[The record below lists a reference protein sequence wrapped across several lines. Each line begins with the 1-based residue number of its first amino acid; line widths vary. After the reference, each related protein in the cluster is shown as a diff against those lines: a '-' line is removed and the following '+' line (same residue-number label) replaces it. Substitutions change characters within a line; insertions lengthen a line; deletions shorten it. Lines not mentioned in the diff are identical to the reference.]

1 MPTVLRIGPY
11 RFMFFASDK
20 GEPPH
25 VHVKRDDLQV
35 KVWLD
40 PVRVAYNAGFAEHE
54 LNRIIG
60 LTERHREFLLR
71 KWHEFFDD

>member
-11 RFMFFASDK
+11 RFMFFGSDR

-25 VHVKRDDLQV
+25 IHVKRDNCQV
-35 KVWLD
+35 KLWLD
-40 PVRVAYNAGFAEHE
+40 SIRVANNVGFAEHE
-54 LNRIIG
+54 LNKIIG
-60 LTERHREFLLR
+60 LTKRHRDLLLR